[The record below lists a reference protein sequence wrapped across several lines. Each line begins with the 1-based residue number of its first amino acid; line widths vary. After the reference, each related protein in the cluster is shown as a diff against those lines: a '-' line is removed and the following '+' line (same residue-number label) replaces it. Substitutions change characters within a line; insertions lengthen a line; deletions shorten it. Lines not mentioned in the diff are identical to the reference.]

1 MLTDNIELLLMDE
14 RNSHFDISHKF
25 KIFDLLR
32 RLVYITKKCTL
43 LVTYEV
49 ELALQNSDYI

>member
-1 MLTDNIELLLMDE
+1 MDE